1 MISEFRKVNMTR
13 NTSFALDGFNLM
25 RPNNIS
31 IQAKMETIW
40 NAAAVNNV
48 QKKFA
53 ILLESVAFC
62 GRTDHPNGM
71 KSVPIAI

>member
-31 IQAKMETIW
+31 IQAKMETI
-40 NAAAVNNV
+40 
-48 QKKFA
+48 
-53 ILLESVAFC
+53 
-62 GRTDHPNGM
+62 
-71 KSVPIAI
+71 